1 MTPSVFLNTNRT
13 PTKAKQRARPTE
25 SRVAALRGGRGRGH
39 PLPRELK
46 LVVAPGKIHPARAL
60 QRAEAEYTL
69 GTLDDERTSDLARSF
84 GC

>member
-1 MTPSVFLNTNRT
+1 MRAIRQSPRAWLTSEEDVAEAILFLET
-13 PTKAKQRARPTE
+13 
-25 SRVAALRGGRGRGH
+25 LGI
-39 PLPRELK
+39 
-46 LVVAPGKIHPARAL
+46 APGKIHPARAL